1 MMKTEGKQNLEA
13 QGSLALAYTSEE
25 NRVLDPELLDKTA
38 MERLPTPTGYRV
50 LVMPYKGKAKTEG
63 GIILTD
69 ETRDRNALAT
79 VVCYVLKL
87 GPDCYADSDKYSQPY
102 CKEKDWVV
110 IGRYAGS
117 RFKIEGAEL
126 RLLNDD
132 EILATILDPDDIA
145 HV

>member
-1 MMKTEGKQNLEA
+1 MMKTKEKQNLES
-13 QGSLALAYTSEE
+13 QGSLALAYTAEQ

-38 MERLPTPTGYRV
+38 MERLPVPTGYRV
-50 LVMPYKGKAKTEG
+50 LVMPYKGRAKTEG

-87 GPDCYADSDKYSQPY
+87 GPDCYTDSDKYSQPY

-117 RFKIEGAEL
+117 RFRIEGAEL

>member
-1 MMKTEGKQNLEA
+1 MKTKKEQSLEP
-13 QGSLALAYTSEE
+13 QGSLALAYTTEE
-25 NRVLDPELLDKTA
+25 NRVLNPELLDKTA
-38 MERLPTPTGYRV
+38 LERLPTPTGYRV
-50 LVMPYKGKAKTEG
+50 LVMPYKGKAKTDC

-87 GPDCYADSDKYSQPY
+87 GPDCYSDLDKYSQSY

-117 RFKIEGAEL
+117 RFRIEGAEL

>member
-1 MMKTEGKQNLEA
+1 MKTKKEQSLDP
-13 QGSLALAYTSEE
+13 QGSLALAYTTEE
-25 NRVLDPELLDKTA
+25 NRVLNPELLDKTA
-38 MERLPTPTGYRV
+38 LERLPTPTGYRV
-50 LVMPYKGKAKTEG
+50 LVMPYKGKAKTDG

-87 GPDCYADSDKYSQPY
+87 GPDCYSDSDKYSQSY

-117 RFKIEGAEL
+117 RFRIEGAEL

>member
-1 MMKTEGKQNLEA
+1 MMTSEGQ
-13 QGSLALAYTSEE
+13 QSGLALAYTAEQD
-25 NRVLDPELLDKTA
+25 RVLDPTLLDKTA

-63 GIILTD
+63 GIILTA

-79 VVCYVLKL
+79 VVCYFLKL
-87 GPDCYADSDKYSQPY
+87 GPDCYSDPDKYSQAY

-117 RFKIEGAEL
+117 RFRIDGAEL

>member
-1 MMKTEGKQNLEA
+1 MKTKRKQSLEP
-13 QGSLALAYTSEE
+13 QGSLALAYMSEE
-25 NRVLDPELLDKTA
+25 DRVLDPELLDKSA
-38 MERLPTPTGYRV
+38 MERLPVPTGYRV
-50 LVMPYKGKAKTEG
+50 LVMPYKGKAKTGG

-87 GPDCYADSDKYSQPY
+87 GPDCYSDSDKYSQSY

-117 RFKIEGAEL
+117 RFRIEGAEL